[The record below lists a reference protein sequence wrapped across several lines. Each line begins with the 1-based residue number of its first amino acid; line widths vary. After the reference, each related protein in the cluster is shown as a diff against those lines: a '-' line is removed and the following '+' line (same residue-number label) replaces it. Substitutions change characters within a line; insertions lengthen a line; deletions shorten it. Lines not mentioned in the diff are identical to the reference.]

1 MGRSGKRGAGDD
13 DTILK
18 FIEGV
23 DLVDGEV
30 AVRFKAGVTVEVEI
44 PERRLH

>member
-1 MGRSGKRGAGDD
+1 MGRSGKRGAGD

-30 AVRFKAGVTVEVEI
+30 AVRFKARVTVEVEL